1 MLSII
6 EKSELRSAAAYI
18 KQLPGMLQQW
28 SEIRQELAPR
38 IASSKEQPKI
48 RKIYI
53 KNQQDENHRIN

>member
-1 MLSII
+1 
-6 EKSELRSAAAYI
+6 
-18 KQLPGMLQQW
+18 MLQQW